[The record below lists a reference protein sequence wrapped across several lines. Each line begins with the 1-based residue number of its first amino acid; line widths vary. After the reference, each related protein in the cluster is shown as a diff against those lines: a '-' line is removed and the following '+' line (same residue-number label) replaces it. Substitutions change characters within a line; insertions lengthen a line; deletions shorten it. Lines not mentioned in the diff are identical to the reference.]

1 MTGMDILRSRRFWAI
16 AIMFLALVA
25 ASVLPSASFR
35 GCLQDHAMSAEGLVW
50 ATGAAGLAR
59 ECLGEFIHTNED
71 AIIAFFTIILA
82 LSTIALW
89 IATSDIVRSA
99 ERASQAQLGHA
110 REVERAYVTGGGDI
124 MRDMRD
130 APIMPNGKRIFR
142 IDVGNYG
149 KTPAFLRAY
158 DFHFARLADL
168 QAETTARPVAPRWKH
183 EDRLAPSGHTKSIRT
198 AEVPAGDDAVYGAIW
213 YRDIWQE
220 RDYEFRFILSLSAD
234 RSRPNVTGV
243 HQDYEKS
250 E

>member
-1 MTGMDILRSRRFWAI
+1 MKTLRSRRFWTFAI
-16 AIMFLALVA
+16 ILLAVTV
-25 ASVLPSASFR
+25 ASVVGSSDFRACLRDHAPSAN
-35 GCLQDHAMSAEGLVW
+35 GLAWAMSMPGL
-50 ATGAAGLAR
+50 TR
-59 ECLGEFIHTNED
+59 DCLGEFIHHNGE

-89 IATSDIVRSA
+89 IATSDAVQSA
-99 ERASQAQLGHA
+99 ERASKAQLSHA

-124 MRDMRD
+124 VRNTNDS
-130 APIMPNGKRIFR
+130 PVMPNGKRVFR
-142 IDVGNYG
+142 VDVGNYG

-158 DFHFARLADL
+158 DFHFTRLADL
-168 QAETTARPVAPRWKH
+168 QAETTVRPVAARWTH
-183 EDRLAPSGHTKSIRT
+183 VDRLAPGGHTKSIRT
-198 AEVPAGDDAVYGAIW
+198 VEVPAGDDAVYGAFW

-243 HQDYEKS
+243 HPDYEKS